1 MRVIRHPGIH
11 GHTARHARRFATVLA
26 GAVCLLVTVAC
37 ASSTEPRER
46 VLTLEVAPTRVEC
59 VGVVPMECLQ
69 VREVRSGPEQPFV
82 STFIP
87 IEGFTHEAGYR
98 YVIRVA
104 RRTVRNPPADGSS
117 IVDRLLEVVSRT
129 RVQ

>member
-1 MRVIRHPGIH
+1 MHMLRPSRAH
-11 GHTARHARRFATVLA
+11 RHAPGRSRRPALVLMSA
-26 GAVCLLVTVAC
+26 LGLALTIGC

-59 VGVVPMECLQ
+59 MGFVPMECLQ
-69 VREVRSGPEQPFV
+69 VRELRSGPEQPFV

-87 IEGFTHEAGYR
+87 IEGFTHETGYR

-104 RRTVRNPPADGSS
+104 RRTIRNPPADGSS
-117 IVDRLLEVVSRT
+117 IVDRLIEVVSRT
-129 RVQ
+129 RVE